1 MILTDITAAGI
12 AAGDYDS
19 ALSQILIAAKE
30 RQQELRL
37 SRKVSDFGIG
47 DVVRFNDFCG
57 TKYLHG
63 HQAHVVGIRAKRL
76 VVKLKNPIGKHAA
89 LVDGKWE
96 GSQVVVPP
104 SIIDL
109 VN

>member
-1 MILTDITAAGI
+1 MTHTIVESI
-12 AAGDYDS
+12 AAGEYDA

-30 RQQELRL
+30 RQQSLRS

-63 HQAHVVGIRAKRL
+63 HQATVVGIRAKRL
-76 VVKLKNPIGKHAA
+76 VVKLKNPIGKHAT